1 MLCPTCQKKTEV
13 LDSRQFGDT
22 TRRGRRCKSCGIRFR
37 TIEVL
42 HEAPKPKLKRRPK
55 PKPVPKSVPKKKF
68 RPKPAPRY
76 DYMTDEELENAI
88 FDENFRFDE
97 DEI

>member
-42 HEAPKPKLKRRPK
+42 HEMPRPKLKRRPK
-55 PKPVPKSVPKKKF
+55 PKKKTF
-68 RPKPAPRY
+68 RPKPKPSY
-76 DYMTDEELENAI
+76 DYMTDEELENMI
-88 FDENFRFDE
+88 FDEDFRFDE

>member
-55 PKPVPKSVPKKKF
+55 PVQKKKF
-68 RPKPAPRY
+68 RSKPKPRY
-76 DYMTDEELENAI
+76 DYMTDEELEAAM
-88 FDENFRFDE
+88 FDEDFVFDE

>member
-1 MLCPTCQKKTEV
+1 MLCPSCEKKTEV
-13 LDSRQFGDT
+13 LDSRQFGKT

-42 HEAPKPKLKRRPK
+42 QEAPRPKLKRRPK
-55 PKPVPKSVPKKKF
+55 PKPVAKKKF
-68 RPKPAPRY
+68 RPKPKPSY
-76 DYMTDEELENAI
+76 DYMTDEELENMI
-88 FDENFRFDE
+88 FDEDFRFDE